1 MRKLWIQLLS
11 GLARY
16 GKAKTSSVSCQN
28 IVLNGNSIC
37 QEHLGEAVS
46 LKIALSKQIKQ
57 AMLHYN

>member
-1 MRKLWIQLLS
+1 MRKLWRQLLS

-16 GKAKTSSVSCQN
+16 EKAKTYSVSYQN

-46 LKIALSKQIKQ
+46 LKIVLSKQIRQ
-57 AMLHYN
+57 AMVHYN